1 LTVHFGQIK
10 QKLEEDKKLLEIK
23 LSKKNKFKH
32 IKSKLHESTEC
43 RELASQERKNSSSL
57 SPKKSA
63 RSSNY
68 YNLTKSE
75 NTPQNSSPIKI
86 KKFVI
91 IANKNSSPSTR
102 VYTSL
107 NTDSHS
113 HNTPYD
119 SVKSPIVKKISTPTV
134 NKFTLSRKFLSDV
147 NSNVTTSPRQV
158 INKTNFNLISIKNT
172 ENIKN
177 TQNLDK
183 RSSIESRIFNK
194 IKKNYNFKENMT
206 VTVDSSAK
214 TDRSVINKSI
224 TSDKSDPP
232 IITLNTMP
240 DIKDG
245 HLPLLE
251 KYSFVNFSQSP
262 GKTKKLNSD
271 KNFKIKNFDFFSKND
286 FYYK

>member
-68 YNLTKSE
+68 YNLNNTE
-75 NTPQNSSPIKI
+75 NTTQNSSPIKI
-86 KKFVI
+86 KKFVMI
-91 IANKNSSPSTR
+91 KNKNSSPSTR

-147 NSNVTTSPRQV
+147 NSNVKTSPRQV

-177 TQNLDK
+177 IQNIDK
-183 RSSIESRIFNK
+183 RSLVSRIFNK
-194 IKKNYNFKENMT
+194 IKKNYNLKENT
-206 VTVDSSAK
+206 TENSSAK

-245 HLPLLE
+245 NLPLLE

-262 GKTKKLNSD
+262 GKAKKLNSD